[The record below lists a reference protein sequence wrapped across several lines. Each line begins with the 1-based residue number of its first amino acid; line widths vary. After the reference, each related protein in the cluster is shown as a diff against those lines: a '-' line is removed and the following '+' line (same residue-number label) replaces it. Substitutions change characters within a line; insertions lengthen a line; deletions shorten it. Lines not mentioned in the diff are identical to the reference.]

1 MSARNEKVGHH
12 LPILR
17 SFRTNKWIIYTIQI
31 GHHFTLHILILIA
44 WRDAGVQYFSS
55 FFVTKY
61 RYSLRFLLCCLET
74 NEFVENFNIWNVATK
89 WCLSETSDRLYQTPK
104 TVLRPWCCWKT
115 SRTIFIP
122 MKIRILGIYQESYN
136 SPCIKSCNCTNIKVW
151 AEGRTQHWYS
161 QLFLNER
168 LIVKLI

>member
-1 MSARNEKVGHH
+1 MNDLGNTNRPPFSIAYSNRMK
-12 LPILR
+12 R
-17 SFRTNKWIIYTIQI
+17 RWCKWSSF
-31 GHHFTLHILILIA
+31 LILN
-44 WRDAGVQYFSS
+44 
-55 FFVTKY
+55 VTKY

-74 NEFVENFNIWNVATK
+74 NGSVENFNIWNVATK

-104 TVLRPWCCWKT
+104 TVPRPWCCWKT
-115 SRTIFIP
+115 SQTIFIP

-136 SPCIKSCNCTNIKVW
+136 SPSIKSCNCTNIKVW